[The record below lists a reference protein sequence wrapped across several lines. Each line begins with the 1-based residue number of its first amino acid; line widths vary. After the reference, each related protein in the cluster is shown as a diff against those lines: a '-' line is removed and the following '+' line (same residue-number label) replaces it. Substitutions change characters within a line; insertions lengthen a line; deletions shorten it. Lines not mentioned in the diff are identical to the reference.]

1 MRTKTLPVVVLVAA
15 VAALVGSAAWA
26 VGRSDDGGWGMHRFG
41 NGMMGLA
48 DEDGGEPVADLA
60 AARRQADRFAD
71 RLDLEV
77 GEVMRF
83 SNNYYAELEE
93 DGRPATE
100 VLVDPETGS
109 VSLEYGPA
117 MMWNTRFGMMSGARF
132 PSSGMMDGAGMM
144 GGSGMMGGAGT
155 MGGPGMMGGS
165 GFADP
170 TWTPTGDGDVSAA
183 EAREIARSWLAE
195 NGEGLAAGEPEAF
208 PGYYTLHLLRD
219 GKVAGMMSVNAV
231 TGAPW
236 YHWWHGRFVSMSA

>member
-1 MRTKTLPVVVLVAA
+1 MRAKTLPLVVLVAA

-26 VGRSDDGGWGMHRFG
+26 AGRSDDGGWGMHRYG
-41 NGMMGLA
+41 NAMMGSA
-48 DEDGGEPVADLA
+48 SSGGGHPVGDLA
-60 AARRQADRFAD
+60 EARRQAGRFAD

-83 SNNYYAELEE
+83 SNHYYAELEE

-100 VLVDPETGS
+100 VLVDPQTGS

-132 PSSGMMDGAGMM
+132 PSSGMMGGAGMMDGAGMM
-144 GGSGMMGGAGT
+144 NRAGMT
-155 MGGPGMMGGS
+155 SGS

-170 TWTPTGDGDVSAA
+170 TWAPSGDGDVSAA
-183 EAREIARSWLAE
+183 EAGAIARRWLAE
-195 NGEGLAAGEPEAF
+195 NGKGLQAGEPETF

-236 YHWWHGRFVSMSA
+236 YHWWHGRFVSMSE

>member
-1 MRTKTLPVVVLVAA
+1 MRRKTLPLAVLIAA

-26 VGRSDDGGWGMHRFG
+26 VARSDDRGWGMHRFG

-48 DEDGGEPVADLA
+48 DRGGGDPVADLA

-83 SNNYYAELEE
+83 SNHYYAELEE

-100 VLVDPETGS
+100 VLVDPQTGS
-109 VSLEYGPA
+109 VYLEYGPA

-132 PSSGMMDGAGMM
+132 PSSGMMGGMM
-144 GGSGMMGGAGT
+144 GGGMMQGGG
-155 MGGPGMMGGS
+155 GMMGGS

-170 TWTPTGDGDVSAA
+170 TWAPAGDGDVSAA
-183 EAREIARSWLAE
+183 EARAIAVRWLAE
-195 NGEGLAAGEPEAF
+195 NGKGLEAGEPDAF

-219 GKVAGMMSVNAV
+219 GEVAGMMSVNAV

-236 YHWWHGRFVSMSA
+236 YHWWHGRFVSMSQ